1 MNGKNFDHKNS
12 SGGGVGRVELNL
24 GTQWLNGVSL
34 EGITR
39 CMFLNLDGNT
49 EFGKIITYGNLTSYF
64 ISR

>member
-1 MNGKNFDHKNS
+1 M
-12 SGGGVGRVELNL
+12 GGGGGGGGEGGIEL

>member
-1 MNGKNFDHKNS
+1 MSPKN
-12 SGGGVGRVELNL
+12 GVGVGVGMGVGMGGIEL

-49 EFGKIITYGNLTSYF
+49 EFGEIITCGNLTSYF